1 EHTGARTGGDVSLH
15 HHPGPAAGLGASR
28 SDRRGGDCPTG
39 DVVCHGSPVGRA
51 GDCLSCPKAAAQ
63 LAALTGSC
71 WHPSAGGT
79 APTQGPCSHQKAVAR
94 TSKKTK
100 KQSLIDPSD
109 PNLKGEHPLRT
120 CGAPTPLQGVEPPQ
134 PTAQFYVGTLPA
146 VLSSIPPPTAWT
158 IGTTHSR
165 GVNAHLKRLV
175 RENRRQAS
183 V

>member
-1 EHTGARTGGDVSLH
+1 
-15 HHPGPAAGLGASR
+15 AGLGASR

-79 APTQGPCSHQKAVAR
+79 SPTQGPCSHQKAVAR

-109 PNLKGEHPLRT
+109 PNLKGEHPLQRSPGPRRMAVEGPSCT
-120 CGAPTPLQGVEPPQ
+120 TSQVTFVASTMACVLAMLTPE
-134 PTAQFYVGTLPA
+134 
-146 VLSSIPPPTAWT
+146 SSTMLMP
-158 IGTTHSR
+158 
-165 GVNAHLKRLV
+165 KRSWYGL
-175 RENRRQAS
+175 R
-183 V
+183 